1 MQGGK
6 KGLLVNS
13 TDICKA
19 HGKAEVKLTA
29 HSGKRLTLRPVLQS
43 RCARNKKK

>member
-1 MQGGK
+1 VLEMQGGK

-19 HGKAEVKLTA
+19 KGKAEVKLRA
-29 HSGKRLTLRPVLQS
+29 HSGAKLTLRPVL
-43 RCARNKKK
+43 RNKGCGK